1 MGIQDGGDPVAIL
14 LSVLAFILGFFAV
27 WFAASANSVAE
38 RTSRDLMT
46 TQIKIFRNAMAEQNK
61 ATAEL
66 AKRLLTLEK
75 AFHGLKNARSQDAEN
90 FIRPGTEFLGFEEP
104 RRREPKSERGL
115 SGGHV
120 RRPDRQVV

>member
-1 MGIQDGGDPVAIL
+1 MGIQDGGDLVAIL

-27 WFAASANSVAE
+27 WFAASASSVAE
-38 RTSRDLMT
+38 RLSRDLMT

-75 AFHGLKNARSQDAEN
+75 ALHALKNARSQDA
-90 FIRPGTEFLGFEEP
+90 
-104 RRREPKSERGL
+104 KVL
-115 SGGHV
+115 SNLEQSSSNS
-120 RRPDRQVV
+120 RNQVGESQNWNVA